1 MLGPSWVATISAGSL
16 MSLAKLAAWG
26 QPQYVAA
33 TAVLAILGLA
43 LLIFLQTVAPP
54 GGLELNMF
62 NGLGLGYVLNLSAAL
77 NMPLTLLSPAAAV

>member
-33 TAVLAILGLA
+33 TAVLAMLGLA

-54 GGLELNMF
+54 GGLEPNMF
-62 NGLGLGYVLNLSAAL
+62 NGLGLGCVLNLSAAL